1 MGLLKTEWCIIA
13 YNKTGCR
20 LTIVNILNWH
30 AMDFCVDIL
39 GVCVRA
45 HQFCLCWNYL
55 FFFIPASSQE
65 EDSIASHLSA
75 KPQSEHPSAVPS
87 PLLPIPQK
95 SQPVQSEA
103 HDINPDVLS
112 SGVLCQPGEDLLLML
127 LMWSF
132 HKFAH
137 LLKYIL
143 GTRDKSGHALV
154 TVTMRNTIWLNPNCN
169 SGELVRIM
177 VYFFS
182 TLR

>member
-1 MGLLKTEWCIIA
+1 M
-13 YNKTGCR
+13 
-20 LTIVNILNWH
+20 
-30 AMDFCVDIL
+30 
-39 GVCVRA
+39 
-45 HQFCLCWNYL
+45 HQFCLLKLSFY
-55 FFFIPASSQE
+55 FIPASSQE

-75 KPQSEHPSAVPS
+75 KTQSEHPSAVPS

-112 SGVLCQPGEDLLLML
+112 SGVLCLPGKDLLLML

-132 HKFAH
+132 HKFDPKAH

>member
-1 MGLLKTEWCIIA
+1 M
-13 YNKTGCR
+13 Y
-20 LTIVNILNWH
+20 
-30 AMDFCVDIL
+30 
-39 GVCVRA
+39 A
-45 HQFCLCWNYL
+45 HQCCLCWNYY
-55 FFFIPASSQE
+55 FYFYFYISASSQE
-65 EDSIASHLSA
+65 LDSIVSHLSA
-75 KPQSEHPSAVPS
+75 KTQSEDLSAVP
-87 PLLPIPQK
+87 PILPPISQK
-95 SQPVQSEA
+95 AQPVQSEA

-112 SGVLCQPGEDLLLML
+112 SGVLCLPGECLLLML

-132 HKFAH
+132 HQFGPKAH

-154 TVTMRNTIWLNPNCN
+154 TVTTRNTIWLNPNCN